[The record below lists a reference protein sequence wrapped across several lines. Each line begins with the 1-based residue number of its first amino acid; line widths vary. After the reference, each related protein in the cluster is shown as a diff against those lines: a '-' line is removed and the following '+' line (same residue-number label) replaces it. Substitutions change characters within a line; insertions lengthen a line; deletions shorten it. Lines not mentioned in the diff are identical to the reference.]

1 MYNPDTDLI
10 FPPRAILALAEER
23 GPSWKDLLTKIE
35 KCPPDSLDQTA
46 LILLMARM
54 NTCTTCN
61 SNSFRAMNGCAT
73 CARQSLKRFRGSD
86 EELIGLYLTA
96 KKDVDDFLH
105 NRSTK

>member
-1 MYNPDTDLI
+1 
-10 FPPRAILALAEER
+10 
-23 GPSWKDLLTKIE
+23 
-35 KCPPDSLDQTA
+35 
-46 LILLMARM
+46 
-54 NTCTTCN
+54 
-61 SNSFRAMNGCAT
+61 MNGCAT